1 MLKHVHFEVAM
12 PDPAHPIDSGG
23 FLTDNDN
30 GKRELNPR
38 FCGVRERNAIKG
50 RVYIALACN
59 KPSR

>member
-50 RVYIALACN
+50 KVYIAVACN